1 MNLKNCLELKKSE
14 NKISKTLTDYMGSGM
29 KIEESLASKRK
40 KDEKFFCGL
49 LERLVELDQRTLQML
64 EYGVDLTIYDDFYNQ
79 VLESFIYKHYGEVKA
94 QIIIWWLLSSQDKEK
109 GIDLTLKLNEESNE
123 FIVNTPKQLY
133 RVLLKLKL

>member
-1 MNLKNCLELKKSE
+1 MNLRNCLKLKKSE

-29 KIEESLASKRK
+29 KIEENPASKRK
-40 KDEKFFCGL
+40 KEEKFFCEL

-64 EYGVDLTIYDDFYNQ
+64 NYGIDLTIYDDFYNQ
-79 VLESFIYKHYGEVKA
+79 ILESFIHKYYGEIKA
-94 QIIIWWLLSSQDKEK
+94 QIIIWWLISSQEKEK

-133 RVLLKLKL
+133 KVLLKLKI